1 MAADVH
7 ANAPFSAQEFGTHLA
22 VQSQTLAKLMET
34 KIGAPGAPNTQIWGS
49 GRLQKSL
56 KLDMSGLKAPGG
68 PPLGV
73 PDDQKSPGGPP
84 PWPQKHSFGSQNWPP
99 RRLPGAPGT
108 YSDRALDLNNS
119 FL

>member
-22 VQSQTLAKLMET
+22 AQSHTLAKLMET

-73 PDDQKSPGGPP
+73 PDYQKSPGGPP
-84 PWPQKHSFGSQNWPP
+84 RGRKSMPLGVKIGP
-99 RRLPGAPGT
+99 RDAFPGPRGLIQIAP
-108 YSDRALDLNNS
+108 SI
-119 FL
+119 